1 MKPRG
6 SQGQLRRAITLEVL
20 VVIGIATLGCAPGGT
35 TSGSGTPDA
44 SPARGAANVMEKTAK
59 MGQSIEV
66 AGFTSTVTEV
76 HRQQSFGP
84 NAEAGYVVAQVTMV
98 NSATTAQE
106 YHRLQW
112 QLRFP
117 DGSSTN
123 RTPIAGQTQLGQGE
137 LQPDEQ
143 VSGSLIFT
151 VDQKG
156 GEFAVVFEPR
166 QEEKPERERGLW
178 PFTSQPGDAR

>member
-1 MKPRG
+1 MNPRW
-6 SQGQLRRAITLEVL
+6 SQGLLRRAITLEVL
-20 VVIGIATLGCAPGGT
+20 VVMGFATLACASGGNG
-35 TSGSGTPDA
+35 SGSGTPDA
-44 SPARGAANVMEKTAK
+44 SPAAGAANVTEKTAK
-59 MGQSIEV
+59 LGESIEV

-76 HRQQSFGP
+76 HRQQSFGA
-84 NAEAGYVVAQVTMV
+84 NAEAGYVVAQVTTV
-98 NSATTAQE
+98 NSATTAQD

-137 LQPDEQ
+137 LQPGEQ

-151 VDQKG
+151 VEQKG

-166 QEEKPERERGLW
+166 QDDEPERERGLW
-178 PFTSQPGDAR
+178 PFTSQPGEAR